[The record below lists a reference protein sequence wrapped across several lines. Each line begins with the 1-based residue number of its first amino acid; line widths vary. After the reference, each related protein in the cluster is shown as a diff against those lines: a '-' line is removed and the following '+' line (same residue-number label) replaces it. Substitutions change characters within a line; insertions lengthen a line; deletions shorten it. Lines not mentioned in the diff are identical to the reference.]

1 MKRDYAS
8 RRFLL
13 ACAVLIVSTVLQW
26 LGKLDSG
33 GSAYMLIVVG
43 VVGAFVTGDTMEK
56 TSVHRTGY
64 SQNRYY
70 NDDAK
75 DRT

>member
-13 ACAVLIVSTVLQW
+13 ASAVLIVATFLQW
-26 LGKLDSG
+26 TGKLDPG
-33 GSAYMLIVVG
+33 GNAYMLIVVG

-64 SQNRYY
+64 TPSRPH

>member
-13 ACAVLIVSTVLQW
+13 SCAVLIVATVLQW
-26 LGKLDSG
+26 LGRLDSG
-33 GSAYMLIVVG
+33 GNSYMLIVVG

-56 TSVHRTGY
+56 TSIHRTSY
-64 SQNRYY
+64 KPRNEY
-70 NDDAK
+70 DVF
-75 DRT
+75 

>member
-13 ACAVLIVSTVLQW
+13 ACAVLVVATFLQW
-26 LGKLDSG
+26 QGKLDAG

-56 TSVHRTGY
+56 TSVHRTNY
-64 SQNRYY
+64 RPQPRSEYEVF
-70 NDDAK
+70 
-75 DRT
+75 

>member
-13 ACAVLIVSTVLQW
+13 ACAVLIVATVLQI
-26 LGKLDSG
+26 LGKLDPSG
-33 GSAYMLIVVG
+33 NSYMLIVVG

-56 TSVHRTGY
+56 TSAHRY
-64 SQNRYY
+64 RSRNEY
-70 NDDAK
+70 DVF
-75 DRT
+75 